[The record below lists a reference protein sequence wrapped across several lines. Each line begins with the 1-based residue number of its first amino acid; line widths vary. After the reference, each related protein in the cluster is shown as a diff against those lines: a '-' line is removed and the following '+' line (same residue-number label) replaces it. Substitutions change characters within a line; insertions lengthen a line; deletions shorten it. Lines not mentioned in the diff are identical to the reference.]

1 MSCRY
6 ATYFLAAG
14 LAIDLAVGLAV
25 LAGAR
30 FATVLDGLVLVVA
43 IFFAAGRLAT
53 AWLVLAGLGALI
65 ITFLIG
71 VALFAV
77 VFFADV
83 FLAGAFLPTN
93 FCAAL
98 ACVVLAATFTTGFLP
113 PS

>member
-6 ATYFLAAG
+6 ATYFFAA
-14 LAIDLAVGLAV
+14 DLAVGLAV

-30 FATVLDGLVLVVA
+30 FATVLDGVVLVVA

-83 FLAGAFLPTN
+83 FLARGAHRLPS
-93 FCAAL
+93 
-98 ACVVLAATFTTGFLP
+98 P
-113 PS
+113 